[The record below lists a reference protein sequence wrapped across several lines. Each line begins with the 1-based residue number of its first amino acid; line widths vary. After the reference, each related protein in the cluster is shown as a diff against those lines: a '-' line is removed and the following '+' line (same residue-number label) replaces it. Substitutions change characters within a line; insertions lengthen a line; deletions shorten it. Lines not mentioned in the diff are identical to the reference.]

1 MGRVTK
7 KRLAEIKGDS
17 FVAARI
23 LSSGETLSLPSG
35 KVGKGQMWANAARSL
50 GGLPISK
57 GAGFCWIYNSVLCS
71 YQKSGG
77 EGYIERC
84 AGCSEFIRAERDAD
98 EEDEATNREIDEEMR
113 YGRYGKDGKGL
124 AVCSCEA

>member
-7 KRLAEIKGDS
+7 KRLSEIKGNV

-35 KVGKGQMWANAARSL
+35 KVGKGQVPRE
-50 GGLPISK
+50 GLPFSK

-71 YQKSGG
+71 YMKSDDT
-77 EGYIERC
+77 GYIERC
-84 AGCSEFIRAERDAD
+84 AGCSHYIRAEHDAD
-98 EEDEATNREIDEEMR
+98 EEDEATMREIDEDMKRIRE
-113 YGRYGKDGKGL
+113 GGNVNK
-124 AVCSCEA
+124 

>member
-7 KRLAEIKGDS
+7 KRLAEIKGNS

-35 KVGKGQMWANAARSL
+35 KVGKGQKWADAAKVL
-50 GGLPISK
+50 GGLPFSK

-84 AGCSEFIRAERDAD
+84 RGCSEFIRAEHDSD
-98 EEDEATNREIDEEMR
+98 EEDEATMREIDEDMKRIRE
-113 YGRYGKDGKGL
+113 GGNVNK
-124 AVCSCEA
+124 

>member
-7 KRLAEIKGDS
+7 KRLAEIKGNS

-35 KVGKGQMWANAARSL
+35 NLGKGQKWANAARSL

-77 EGYIERC
+77 TGYIERC
-84 AGCSEFIRAERDAD
+84 AGCSEFIRAEHEEA
-98 EEDEATNREIDEEMR
+98 EEDEATAREIDEAFR
-113 YGRYGKDGKGL
+113 RLHAGL
-124 AVCSCEA
+124 PQ